1 MPGKLFTGIVSE
13 SGAKHTRGLAKAGP
27 GWVCAFVA
35 PTHSPELAEGSVP
48 CKVFEDKLA
57 ASDFGKR
64 FMEEAERRGSKSG
77 RVLKLCCLFILRMH
91 RHLK

>member
-1 MPGKLFTGIVSE
+1 M
-13 SGAKHTRGLAKAGP
+13 AWP
-27 GWVCAFVA
+27 GWVCESFVA
-35 PTHSPELAEGSVP
+35 PTHSPELAEGSVS

-77 RVLKLCCLFILRMH
+77 RVLIFVLSFYLRMH
-91 RHLK
+91 RPVAFI

>member
-1 MPGKLFTGIVSE
+1 M
-13 SGAKHTRGLAKAGP
+13 AGP

-35 PTHSPELAEGSVP
+35 PTYSPELAEGSVP